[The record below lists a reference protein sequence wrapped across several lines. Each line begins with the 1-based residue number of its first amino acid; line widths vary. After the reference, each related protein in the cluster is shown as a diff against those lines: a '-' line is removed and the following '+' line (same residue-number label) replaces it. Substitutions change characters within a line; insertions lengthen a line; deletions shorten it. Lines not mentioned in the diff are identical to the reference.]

1 MKAPEGGLVVACVK
15 PVPLG
20 EPGVARG
27 QLVVEGLAWGLPGS
41 ERRVVAAGKAA
52 ALAIG
57 GELVA
62 LALGPPAAQ
71 AGLREALAL
80 GARRAIHIEAGEQ
93 RLDALFTAHALAAAI
108 RKLGAPRIVLTGGES
123 ADAQQGLLGP
133 MVAELLGLE
142 MLAGV
147 EELRADAR
155 GLHVTR
161 ATPTEDERY
170 VVQTPMLL
178 AVSSRFHPAGHA
190 TSWGVGEA
198 YGLPLQ
204 RWPLGDLELGG
215 VEAASELASLA
226 RAEQARSE
234 AERFEGDAEE
244 ATAQLVRRLRAAGV
258 VR

>member
-1 MKAPEGGLVVACVK
+1 MSAPVIVLVK
-15 PVPLG
+15 PTPLG
-20 EPGVARG
+20 EPSVARG
-27 QLVVEGLAWGLPGS
+27 QLVVEGLTWGLAPG

-52 ALAIG
+52 AHALNA
-57 GELVA
+57 ELVA
-62 LALGPPAAQ
+62 VALGPTAAQ

-80 GARRAIHIEAGEQ
+80 GARRAVLVEAGEQ
-93 RLDALFTAHALAAAI
+93 RLDAIFTAHVLAAAI
-108 RKLGAPRIVLTGGES
+108 KRLGEARLVLTGGES

-147 EELRADAR
+147 EDLRADAR

-161 ATPTEDERY
+161 ATPTEEERY
-170 VVQTPMLL
+170 VVRPPLVLT
-178 AVSSRFHPAGHA
+178 VSGRFHPAGHA

-198 YGLPLQ
+198 YTLPLQ
-204 RWPLGDLELGG
+204 TWALGDLDLG
-215 VEAASELASLA
+215 EAQAASDLANLA
-226 RAEQARSE
+226 RAEPPRAE

-244 ATAQLVRRLRAAGV
+244 AAGQLVRRLRAAGV